1 MSSLLRQTLLMPL
14 WLAQVFTQEKFFA
27 RNPIIGNRW
36 LNEHGLHTA
45 RVAIACRLA
54 EARRIIE
61 AQRDRL
67 VDMGEGQSRAVGQR
81 VEALRRQIEPLRQ
94 MRSGLTSARR
104 SVRGIQRSRRSRA
117 DAQ

>member
-45 RVAIACRLA
+45 RVAIACP
-54 EARRIIE
+54 
-61 AQRDRL
+61 DP
-67 VDMGEGQSRAVGQR
+67 GEWIPGRKSIRTTA
-81 VEALRRQIEPLRQ
+81 ASYSNPAPPL
-94 MRSGLTSARR
+94 
-104 SVRGIQRSRRSRA
+104 
-117 DAQ
+117 